1 MTQPF
6 PEPRPDATQ
15 GAGEK
20 TPAFLFRDIW
30 EGRKLILSCIGGFAA
45 LGLLMILTA
54 TPVYQADAL
63 LQLQGKKT
71 GPADP
76 TLAKVEGMLM
86 EPTELE
92 AEIEILKSNQVLGRV
107 VESMK
112 LDIEAAPAKGS
123 LFGGRGSEEPKIE
136 IEALDVPDVLRGQGF
151 RLTLLEGGT
160 YRWESLKEGRF
171 TSKATFLGNGAVGEV
186 MHGICEGEPVTLRV
200 RTLQGK
206 VGQTF
211 NLTRKPLG
219 GAIAAVRRSF
229 DAFEKGKLTNVLAL
243 TYKDESSVQAARVLN
258 EIINQ
263 YVRSSIERKSAEASK
278 TLASLE
284 SKLPE
289 LKANVEAAESR
300 LNDYRT
306 RSGSVDIGRE
316 ADISLQRSST
326 LSIQLSGL
334 RQRREELLRTYKEA
348 SDVVMNLDQQM
359 SRLQQEINEADRK
372 TRSLPALQQ
381 EVVRLTRDVQV
392 NTELYTAMLNSI
404 QQLRVSRDSEI
415 GSVTVVDPATPNPDP
430 KGSKRSIQMVLFLFL
445 GTVTGLG
452 LHTAKK
458 AFRAGIEDHNLI
470 ESKVGIPVV
479 VTIPHSS
486 AQDDFTQDPPESRGE
501 GTSLLAVLHPNDLAV
516 ESLRSLR
523 TLVHFATKDAANR
536 VVMLTG
542 PSPDLGKSFVTANL
556 AVVLA
561 QAGAKVLV
569 IDADLRRGTLHRDFG
584 IRERGDGFA
593 QVLAG
598 KRAWK
603 DVVRTTSVPN
613 LSLLPCGEIPV
624 NPSELLLEG
633 TLATFFKEASEAY
646 EFVLIDSPPVLP
658 VTDAILL
665 GAHAA
670 TVFMVARY
678 GQHPLGELQACKR
691 RLDDHGI
698 RIRGC
703 IFNDLKA
710 MGLNGANGDYK
721 YAYHYTYKTKD

>member
-1 MTQPF
+1 MTYPA
-6 PEPRPDATQ
+6 PDHRSEALQ
-15 GAGEK
+15 GSGEK
-20 TPAFLFRDIW
+20 SPTALFRDIW
-30 EGRKLILSCIGGFAA
+30 EGRKLIFSCIGGFAL
-45 LGLLMILTA
+45 LGMLMIFTA

-63 LQLQGKKT
+63 LQLQGKKS

-112 LDIEAAPAKGS
+112 LDIEAGAERSG
-123 LFGGRGSEEPKIE
+123 LFGGRGDEEPVVE
-136 IEALDVPDVLRGQGF
+136 IDGLDLPDALRGQTF

-160 YRWESLKEGRF
+160 YRWEAIKESRF
-171 TSKATFLGNGAVGEV
+171 STKATFLGNGAVGEAL
-186 MHGICEGEPVTLRV
+186 HGMYEGESATLRV
-200 RTLQGK
+200 RTLKGK
-206 VGQTF
+206 PGQTF
-211 NLTRKPLG
+211 LVTRKALG
-219 GAIAAVRRSF
+219 GAIASVRRSF

-243 TYKDESSVQAARVLN
+243 TYKDGSSVQAARVLN

-284 SKLPE
+284 SKIPE

-300 LNDYRT
+300 LNEYRT

-316 ADISLQRSST
+316 ADISIQRSST

-359 SRLQQEINEADRK
+359 NRLQQEINEADRK

-430 KGSKRSIQMVLFLFL
+430 KGSRRSIQMVLFLFL

-458 AFRAGIEDHNLI
+458 AFRPGIEDHNLI
-470 ESKVGIPVV
+470 ETKVGVPVV
-479 VTIPHSS
+479 VTIPHSA
-486 AQDDFTQDPPESRGE
+486 AQDDFLKDPPETRGE

-523 TLVHFATKDAANR
+523 TLVHFTTKDAPNR

-569 IDADLRRGTLHRDFG
+569 IDADLRRGSLHRDFG
-584 IRERGDGFA
+584 LRERGDGFA

-598 KRAWK
+598 KRDWRQ
-603 DVVRTTSVPN
+603 VVRATDVPN
-613 LSLLPCGEIPV
+613 LSLLPCGEIPI

-633 TLATFFKEASEAY
+633 ALARFFKEASEAF

-678 GQHPLGELQACKR
+678 GKHPLGELQACKR

-698 RIRGC
+698 RLRGC
-703 IFNDLKA
+703 VFNDLKA
-710 MGLNGANGDYK
+710 LGMGGATGDYK
-721 YAYHYTYKTKD
+721 YAYHYTYKNQD